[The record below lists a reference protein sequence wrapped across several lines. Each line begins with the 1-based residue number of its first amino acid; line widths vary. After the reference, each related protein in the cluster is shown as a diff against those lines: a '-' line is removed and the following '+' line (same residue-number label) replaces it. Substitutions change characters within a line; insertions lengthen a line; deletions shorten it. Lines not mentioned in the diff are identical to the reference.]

1 MSLPGELALGSALA
15 SAVSIWGPASCAFVL
30 SKASKE
36 SVNMWSRI
44 RELFNSS
51 FAIPETPGPLN

>member
-1 MSLPGELALGSALA
+1 MSLPGVLALGSALA

-36 SVNMWSRI
+36 SVNMWTTI
-44 RELFNSS
+44 RELLIVRLPFQRRQ
-51 FAIPETPGPLN
+51 AH